1 MASAAGAQALPRVSV
16 VIPTYNSATTIAA
29 TLESVL
35 GQDYPD
41 FEVIVVDDGSADATL
56 SVLAGYADRIRIISQ
71 PNGGLATARNAG
83 MRAAT
88 GELIA
93 WLDADDLC
101 TPDRLAVQVEFLQAS
116 PDVALCAS
124 DFAAFDGRGPI
135 AESYLAPYYATVR
148 RAGGLAGLLGEKRTM
163 TFASRG
169 AVSTYA
175 GRAYETLA
183 FGNFLHPPTMMFRRS
198 LLEAVGEMNPAYR
211 NITDYEWQLRAT
223 RAARVAVIDTPL
235 LRYRLSPGQ
244 LSGDRNTLAQ
254 KTESLKLLDWLESTD
269 GELAASHAPR
279 LRARRAELHAGVAAL
294 AADHRALDAWRH
306 AAIALRH
313 GAAPARVARACVK
326 ALVPAAILRR
336 ARRLRA
342 LEWKPVA
349 KGLAMRV
356 PLARSLAKPGNGAS
370 YWNPRE
376 AAAYGYRVWL
386 KHVALLN
393 AAGMEFPALVAE
405 IGCGD
410 SLAVGTA
417 AVLSGVRA
425 YDAYDVKRFAD
436 PKRDAGRVEAVA
448 ALVESRSPLPP
459 GGWPDVET
467 LVRTPQFA
475 GGVPAWPHADV
486 SRQRVAAIRECLAG
500 ERDGPIRY
508 VAPWTPADPVDREY
522 DLLLSHSVLE
532 YVDDLDG
539 FVARCADM
547 VAPGG
552 WMSHQVD
559 FGSLGITE
567 RWNGHL
573 AYGRLAWWAATGAR
587 PYRPTRRLASEYM
600 ATLERHGFEIASV
613 FRCLDPTGVRQE
625 DLAPPFR
632 DAPPEDVCCHSL
644 YIAARRRPRPD
655 S

>member
-1 MASAAGAQALPRVSV
+1 MASTAGAQALPRVSV
-16 VIPTYNSATTIAA
+16 VIPTYNSALTIDA

-35 GQDYPD
+35 GQDYPN
-41 FEVIVVDDGSADATL
+41 FEVIVVDDGSADATP
-56 SVLAGYADRIRIISQ
+56 SVLAAYADRVRVICQ

-83 MRAAT
+83 MRAAS

-101 TPDRLAVQVEFLQAS
+101 TPDRLAVQVAYLLAS

-124 DFAAFDGRGPI
+124 DFAAFDGHGII

-148 RAGGLAGLLGEKRTM
+148 RAGGLGGLLGEKRTM
-163 TFASRG
+163 TFPSRG
-169 AVSTYA
+169 AVDTYA
-175 GRAYETLA
+175 GRAYEALA
-183 FGNFLHPPTMMFRRS
+183 FGNFLHPPTMMFRRG

-269 GELAASHAPR
+269 RELAASHAPR
-279 LRARRAELHAGVAAL
+279 LRARRADLHAGVAAL
-294 AADHRALDAWRH
+294 VADSRVVDAWRH
-306 AAIALRH
+306 AAIAMRH

-326 ALVPAAILRR
+326 ALLPAPLMRQ

-349 KGLAMRV
+349 KGLALRL
-356 PLARSLAKPGNGAS
+356 PLVRPSPRPGNGGT

-386 KHVALLN
+386 KHAAMLH

-448 ALVESRSPLPP
+448 SLVEARSPLPP
-459 GGWPDVET
+459 GGWPQVER
-467 LVRTPQFA
+467 LVRTPPFA

-486 SRQRVAAIRECLAG
+486 SRERVAAVRACLAG
-500 ERDGPIRY
+500 NGDGPIRY
-508 VAPWTPADPVDREY
+508 FAPWTPGDPVDRSY
-522 DLLLSHSVLE
+522 DLMLSHSVLE
-532 YVDDLDG
+532 YVRDLDG
-539 FVARCADM
+539 FVAKCAEM

-559 FGSLGITE
+559 LASLGITE

-587 PYRPTRRLASEYM
+587 PYRPARRLASEYV
-600 ATLERHGFEIASV
+600 AALERHGFEIAWV
-613 FRCLDPTGVRQE
+613 LRCEDPTGVRQE
-625 DLAPPFR
+625 NLAPPFR
-632 DAPPEDVCCHSL
+632 DAAREDVSCRSL
-644 YIAARRRPRPD
+644 YIAARRRPRPE